1 MLQGN
6 VSAGRTG
13 VAVWN
18 SCILLTRLLDTLTVQ
33 NMSWLTGKT
42 VVELGCGTA
51 LASITAAKLGASRV
65 LASDGNPSIL
75 ELTRQ
80 NIIRNQVQDIVEAV
94 SLQWG
99 FLDAADYAEVADVVI
114 GSDLTYNSGTW
125 RVLAE
130 TFSTILK
137 PGGMVLYLTL
147 GHAGFNVE
155 GELNGF
161 LAVVQSEGLEMVN
174 ESAAPAPFQKLT
186 KSIDQF
192 ITIQE
197 QSVLDATGGVRVV
210 LLRKPAIKRLS

>member
-6 VSAGRTG
+6 VGAGRTG

-18 SCILLTRLLDTLTVQ
+18 SCLLLTRLLDTLTRQ
-33 NMSWLTGKT
+33 DSSWLKDKT
-42 VVELGCGTA
+42 VVELGSGAA
-51 LASITAAKLGASRV
+51 LASIAAAKLGAKQV
-65 LASDGNPSIL
+65 LATDGNPNVV
-75 ELTRQ
+75 ELANR
-80 NIIRNQVQDIVEAV
+80 NIQRNQVEDKVEATT
-94 SLQWG
+94 LQWS
-99 FLDAADYAEVADVVI
+99 FLDAVDYVDVADVVI

-137 PGGMVLYLTL
+137 PGGVVLYLTL

-161 LAVVQSEGLEMVN
+161 LSVVQSEGLELVG
-174 ESAAPAPFQKLT
+174 ESDAASPFQMLSKSLAQCIST
-186 KSIDQF
+186 K
-192 ITIQE
+192 E

-210 LLRKPAIKRLS
+210 VLRKPVIKKLS